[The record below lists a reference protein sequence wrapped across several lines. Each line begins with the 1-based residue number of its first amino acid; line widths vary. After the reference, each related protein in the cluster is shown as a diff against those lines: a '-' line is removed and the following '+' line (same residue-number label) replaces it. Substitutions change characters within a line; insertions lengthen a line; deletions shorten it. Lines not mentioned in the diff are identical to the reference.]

1 MMFMAELWRGDPGA
15 SRDRLVRISIVTGR
29 IPVDNC
35 WTVAQI
41 VFSAC
46 AGCDIDGR
54 CEVVQVTADRGSSVM
69 LRRLMFPVAL
79 SFMAVCSAFA
89 QKAPP
94 PATAQPAAPAK
105 TPTAADA
112 PMQVFLV
119 RSGPP
124 GCEPHC
130 TEWIAAQ
137 GQIDKDTPA
146 QFKKV
151 FAQLGNRRVPILIH
165 SGGGTVDDAIAIGRL
180 IRTKGFDVAVTKTE
194 FAPCAPADTACRK
207 KTAKGGLIGTPKA
220 RMSYCASACAFILA
234 GGVRRYVGPWTVL
247 GVHQITSFQK
257 HVKLLR
263 TYQITTRR
271 VWGAPVEVKRTLVG
285 EKTIAEKTVQTQTK
299 SSTYESVRQHFV
311 AMGVDESIMPL
322 LMAAPGTTIR
332 WLTRAELGQTRI
344 ATEISLTGEQ
354 LIAAAFPPK
363 PEPVA
368 MSEPAAP
375 PASAPT
381 TDVATMPAASAAAA
395 GPLADAAEP
404 APAPPAATAKPAEVA
419 KPAAATPAE
428 VVRPRKADK
437 PRRPAVAPAAASASP
452 AYDFSRSNR

>member
-1 MMFMAELWRGDPGA
+1 
-15 SRDRLVRISIVTGR
+15 
-29 IPVDNC
+29 
-35 WTVAQI
+35 
-41 VFSAC
+41 
-46 AGCDIDGR
+46 
-54 CEVVQVTADRGSSVM
+54 M

-79 SFMAVCSAFA
+79 SFFALCPALKHSVWA
-89 QKAPP
+89 QKAP
-94 PATAQPAAPAK
+94 APASVQPEAPAN
-105 TPTAADA
+105 TPAAADA

-180 IRTKGFDVAVTKTE
+180 IRAKGFDVAVTKTE
-194 FAPCAPADTACRK
+194 FVPCAAADTACRK

-234 GGVRRYVGPWTVL
+234 GGVQRYVGPWTVL

-271 VWGAPVEVKRTLVG
+271 VFGAPVEVKRTLVG

-299 SSTYESVRQHFV
+299 SSTYENVRQHFV
-311 AMGVDESIMPL
+311 AMGVDDSIMPI

-332 WLTRAELGQTRI
+332 WLTRTELGQTKI
-344 ATEISLTGEQ
+344 ATEISLTGEH
-354 LIAAAFPPK
+354 LIAAAFAPK
-363 PEPVA
+363 PDSIAVNA
-368 MSEPAAP
+368 PA
-375 PASAPT
+375 PA
-381 TDVATMPAASAAAA
+381 AASASSKEVVAVPPAAA
-395 GPLADAAEP
+395 VARLPTAGL
-404 APAPPAATAKPAEVA
+404 PPAATVLAQPAEVD
-419 KPAAATPAE
+419 KPALTPPAG
-428 VVRPRKADK
+428 VSRSRKADK
-437 PRRPAVAPAAASASP
+437 PRRQPASALP
-452 AYDFSRSNR
+452 VYDFGRSAR